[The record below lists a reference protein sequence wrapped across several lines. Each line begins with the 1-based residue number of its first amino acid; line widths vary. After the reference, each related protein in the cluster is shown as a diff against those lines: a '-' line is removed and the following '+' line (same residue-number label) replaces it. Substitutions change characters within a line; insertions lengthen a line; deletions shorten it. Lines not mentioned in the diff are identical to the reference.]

1 MLKGVSCR
9 VLDNKVSHSW
19 SQHSDTFFMST
30 ILFRCSFLN
39 PLPLQQ
45 ILTCMDFLAQLGIQS
60 VNPGA
65 STGTQWIDSK
75 ATVIRS
81 SSPVDGK
88 LIGTVQSTD
97 EATYQRIVQQSAQA
111 FEDWRQWPAP
121 KRGEIVR
128 QVGEALRMYKE
139 PLGKLVSY
147 EMGKS
152 LQEGY
157 GEVQEM
163 IDICDFAVGLSRQ
176 LHGLTMHSERPKHRM
191 YEQWHPLGITGII
204 SAFNFPVAVWSW
216 NAALAWICGNTTIW
230 KPSEKT
236 PLCAIAVQNIVADV
250 FKKNQVPEGV
260 NCLIQGA
267 REVGEWMSQDNRIPL
282 ISATGSTRMGK
293 IVAATVAA
301 RLGKTIL
308 ELGGNNAIIISKEAD
323 LDMALIGCVFGA
335 VGTAGQRCTTT
346 RRLIIHESVYETFK
360 AKLVKAYGQLRIGD
374 PLDTKNHVGPLIDQ
388 DAVQLYLKSIEACKE
403 QGGKFIVEPG
413 VLEGAGYE
421 SGCYVKPCIAEAEN
435 HFPVVQHETFAPI
448 LYLMKYRDL
457 DEAIALQ
464 NGVPQGLS
472 SAIMTLNMR
481 EAEQFLSH
489 AGSDCGIANVNIG
502 TSGAEIGGA
511 FGGEKETGGG
521 RESGSD
527 AWKAYMRRQTNTINW
542 STQLPLA
549 QGIQF
554 DLS

>member
-1 MLKGVSCR
+1 
-9 VLDNKVSHSW
+9 
-19 SQHSDTFFMST
+19 
-30 ILFRCSFLN
+30 
-39 PLPLQQ
+39 
-45 ILTCMDFLAQLGIQS
+45 MDFLAQLGIQS

-75 ATVIRS
+75 STVISS

-97 EATYQRIVQQSAQA
+97 EVTYQKIVQQSAQA

-128 QVGEALRMYKE
+128 QVGEALRTYKE

-267 REVGEWMSQDNRIPL
+267 REVGEWMSNDNRIPL

-388 DAVQLYLKSIEACKE
+388 DAVQLYLKSIDACKE
-403 QGGKFIVEPG
+403 QGGTFIVEAG

-457 DEAIALQ
+457 DEAITLQ

-481 EAEQFLSH
+481 EAEQFLSQ

>member
-374 PLDTKNHVGPLIDQ
+374 PLNTKNHVGPLIDR
-388 DAVQLYLKSIEACKE
+388 DAVQLYLKSIEDCKQ
-403 QGGKFIVEPG
+403 QGGKFIVEAG

-489 AGSDCGIANVNIG
+489 GGSDCGIANVNIG